1 MSVALLRNGL
11 WAVVALMVSVGCG
24 SAGPGTAPAPAPARE
39 PLAAAPAAG
48 TPEATAPDTVR
59 PGRFDTGKMW
69 TFENPPLDYF
79 EEAYA
84 FRPSAEWLLRAR
96 LAALRLPNCTA
107 SFVSP
112 DGLVMSNHHCARESA
127 TAVSLP
133 DEDLLANGF
142 YASRPADERRV
153 PDLHVDQLVEIR
165 DVTAEVDRAAAS
177 RRGDAEQ
184 AAARDSAAGAIGER
198 LGGELGLVCEVTSLY
213 YGGRFSAYCYRRYE
227 DVRLVFVPEGAVG
240 YFGGDPD
247 NFTYPRYAFD
257 VSFFRVYGDDGRPLT
272 AEHWFS
278 WSDHGAREGD
288 PVFVI
293 GNPGSTSR
301 LNTMAQLEY
310 KRDLQYPFTIRLLE
324 SRAAI
329 LAQHMERFP
338 ETRSELINDYF
349 SLTNSLKAY
358 RGELAGLETPTLLAR
373 KAAFERDFR
382 AAVAADSALARQYG
396 RLWTE
401 IADLR
406 RRIARISPEL
416 NGLNQGGM
424 VRSATLLAAAQLL
437 QYGPAAASGQVPA
450 DVLSEFRAEVEAVA
464 IDPELERSM
473 LAAQLADAQ
482 ALLGEDDPFV
492 RAALAGRTP
501 EEAARALL
509 DASVVDDSTGRADL
523 LDRPS
528 AIATSADPA
537 LTLMRQALPRLQ
549 RVSQDYQQLIA
560 QEEARTA
567 RLARA
572 LFEVYGTD
580 IPPDATFTLRLADGL
595 VAGYDYNGTRAPA
608 FTTFYG
614 MYDRNASHGG
624 REEWALPERWIKPGP
639 DFDLS
644 TPLNLVTTN
653 DIIGGNSGSPLI
665 NTAGELVGLIFDGNI
680 ESLPGDFI
688 YTTEVARAVSV
699 HSAGILEALRDLY
712 RAERLVAEIEGARRP
727 AR

>member
-1 MSVALLRNGL
+1 MSVTLLRSGR
-11 WAVVALMVSVGCG
+11 WAVVTLILIGCG
-24 SAGPGTAPAPAPARE
+24 SAGPGTVPAPAPARE
-39 PLAAAPAAG
+39 PPAA
-48 TPEATAPDTVR
+48 TPMAETAEPSVADTVR
-59 PGRFDTGKMW
+59 AGRFDTGKMW

-79 EEAYA
+79 AEAYG
-84 FRPSAEWLLRAR
+84 FRPSTEWLASAR

-112 DGLVMSNHHCARESA
+112 DGLVMTNHHCAREGA

-142 YASRPADERRV
+142 YASSQADERRV

-165 DVTAEVDRAAAS
+165 DVTGEVDRAAGL
-177 RRGDAEQ
+177 RRGDTEQ
-184 AAARDSAAGAIGER
+184 AAARDSTAAAIGER
-198 LGGELGLVCEVTSLY
+198 LGGELGLLCEVTSLY
-213 YGGRFSAYCYRRYE
+213 NGGRFSAYCYRRYE
-227 DVRLVFVPEGAVG
+227 DVRLVFVPEGSLG

-257 VSFFRVYGDDGRPLT
+257 VSFFRVYGDDGRPLST
-272 AEHWFS
+272 EHWFS
-278 WSDHGAREGD
+278 WSEGGAREGD

-310 KRDLQYPFTIRLLE
+310 KRDLQYPFTVRLLE

-329 LAQHMERFP
+329 LDEHMKRFP

-358 RGELAGLETPTLLAR
+358 RGELAGLQTPALMAR
-373 KAAFERDFR
+373 KAAFEREFR
-382 AAVAADSALARQYG
+382 AAVARDSALSGRYG

-406 RRIARISPEL
+406 RRIARISAEL

-424 VRSATLLAAAQLL
+424 VRSSTLLAAAQLL

-450 DVLSEFRAEVEAVA
+450 DVLSEFRAELEAVA
-464 IDPELERSM
+464 IDPALERSM

-482 ALLGEDDPFV
+482 ALLGNDDPFV
-492 RAALAGRTP
+492 RAGLAGRTP
-501 EEAARALL
+501 DEAAQALL

-523 LDRPS
+523 LARPA

-537 LTLMRQALPRLQ
+537 LALMRQALPRLQ
-549 RVSQDYQQLIA
+549 RVSQDYQQLLA

-580 IPPDATFTLRLADGL
+580 IPPDATFTLRLADGV

-608 FTTFYG
+608 FTTFFG
-614 MYDRNASHGG
+614 MYDRNASHAG
-624 REEWALPERWIKPGP
+624 REDWSLPERWLTRGP
-639 DFDLS
+639 AFDLS
-644 TPLNLVTTN
+644 TPLNLVSTN

-665 NTAGELVGLIFDGNI
+665 NTAGEIVGLIFDGNI

-688 YTTEVARAVSV
+688 YTTEAARAVSV
-699 HSAGILEALRDLY
+699 HSEGILEALRDLY
-712 RAERLVAEIEGARRP
+712 HADRIVSEIDGARRP
-727 AR
+727 TR